1 MAIKPRDNEAFYREV
16 DEGLRRDQM
25 RSYWER
31 YGKLAIA
38 AVVLLLAAIGGVI
51 WWNNQKEIKA
61 GERGET
67 LIAAFDEVGRGKKA
81 DAVKKLDGLVQS
93 GSPGYRVAALLTKAD
108 LAIEANDLNG
118 AAALYR
124 QIAEDEAL
132 AKEYRDLA
140 LVRLTHAEFDR
151 LAPQAV
157 IDRMKPLAVPGGPWH
172 GSAGEMIATAHLKLN
187 RPADAA
193 RIFAA
198 IAQDRQV
205 PDSLRTRALQMAGSL
220 GVDAIQEPAAARQ
233 EGKK

>member
-1 MAIKPRDNEAFYREV
+1 LAIKPKDNEAFYREV
-16 DEGLRRDQM
+16 DEELRRDQM

-51 WWNNQKEIKA
+51 WWNNQKEVKA
-61 GERGET
+61 GERGEA

-81 DAVKKLDGLVQS
+81 DAVKKLDGLAQS
-93 GSPGYRVAALLTKAD
+93 GSPGYRVASLLTKAD

-124 QIAEDEAL
+124 QIADDKDL

-157 IDRMKPLAVPGGPWH
+157 IDRMRPLAVAGEPWH
-172 GSAGEMIATAHLKLN
+172 GSAGEMVASAYLKLN
-187 RPADAA
+187 RPAEAA

-198 IAQDRQV
+198 IAQDPKV
-205 PDSLRTRALQMAGSL
+205 PDSLRTRSLQMAGSL
-220 GVDAIQEPAAARQ
+220 GVDAMQEPAAAKQ

>member
-1 MAIKPRDNEAFYREV
+1 LAIKPRDNEAFYREV
-16 DEGLRRDQM
+16 DEELRRDQLK
-25 RSYWER
+25 SYWER

-38 AVVLLLAAIGGVI
+38 AFVLLLAAIGGAI
-51 WWNNQKEIKA
+51 WWNNQKELKA

-67 LIAAFDEVGRGKKA
+67 LIASFDEVGRGKKA
-81 DAVKKLDGLVQS
+81 DAVKKLDQLAAS
-93 GSPGYRVAALLTKAD
+93 DSPGYRVAALLTKAD
-108 LAIEANDLNG
+108 LAIEANDLNA

-124 QIAEDEAL
+124 QIADDKGL

-157 IDRMKPLAVPGGPWH
+157 IDRMKPLAVAGGPWH
-172 GSAGEMIATAHLKLN
+172 GSAGEMVATAHLKLN
-187 RPADAA
+187 QPGQAA

-198 IAQDRQV
+198 IAQDRKV

-220 GVDAIQEPAAARQ
+220 GVDAIQEPTTAQQ
-233 EGKK
+233 EGSQ